1 MRTWHVLEIPV
12 TANGCEFLKHSL
24 YSRTSVGTPTTV
36 LSLSETVL
44 YDSLLLDSKYSKS
57 FGDSRVSAGTPEL
70 QLSNKFINVLSLSMM
85 HVEHLPSEF
94 RECSE
99 DSL

>member
-44 YDSLLLDSKYSKS
+44 CDSPLLDSEYSES
-57 FGDSRVSAGTPEL
+57 SGDLRVSVGTPEL
-70 QLSNKFINVLSLSMM
+70 QLSSTFINVLSLCKK
-85 HVEHLPSEF
+85 HVDRLPSKF
-94 RECSE
+94 RECFE

>member
-24 YSRTSVGTPTTV
+24 YSHTSVGTPTT
-36 LSLSETVL
+36 ETVL
-44 YDSLLLDSKYSKS
+44 CDSLLLDSEYSKS
-57 FGDSRVSAGTPEL
+57 SGNSRVSAGTPEL
-70 QLSNKFINVLSLSMM
+70 QLSNMFINVLSLCKK
-85 HVEHLPSEF
+85 HVDRLPSEF

-99 DSL
+99 DLL